1 MVSTVYFDTSALVKR
16 YIAKVGSDWIRALF
30 DVQTPIVFTSRLTVI
45 EGVCTFARR
54 QREGM
59 LSPRD
64 HRQLLTIFDHD
75 FAYRYNI
82 LDVETMV
89 IDTARQMANR
99 HPLRAY
105 DAVQLATA
113 WSLNQDLVNSGESP
127 LTFICADDRLL
138 AIAQAEGLHTDNPN
152 HHL

>member
-1 MVSTVYFDTSALVKR
+1 MVSTIYFDTSALVKR
-16 YIAKVGSDWIRALF
+16 YIAEVGSGWVRALL
-30 DVQTPIVFTSRLTVI
+30 DVQSPIVFTSLLTVI

-59 LSPRD
+59 LSPED
-64 HRQLLTIFDHD
+64 HRQLLIVFDYD

-113 WSLNQDLVNSGESP
+113 WSLNQDLVNDGEAP
-127 LTFICADDRLL
+127 LIVFKTLRHSIRELDSATESETG
-138 AIAQAEGLHTDNPN
+138 A
-152 HHL
+152 

>member
-1 MVSTVYFDTSALVKR
+1 MTVVYFDTSALVKR
-16 YIAKVGSDWIRALF
+16 YITEVGSDWVSALLEN
-30 DVQTPIVFTSRLTVI
+30 QSSTMFTSHLTVI

-59 LSPRD
+59 LSSED
-64 HRQLLTIFDHD
+64 FHELVTVFDYD
-75 FAYRYNI
+75 FSYHYNV
-82 LDVETMV
+82 LDVEPIV
-89 IDTARQMANR
+89 IETARHLATR

-113 WSLNQDLVNSGESP
+113 WLLNQDLLRTNKPP

-138 AIAQAEGLHTDNPN
+138 SIAQAEELLTDNPN
-152 HHL
+152 QHA

>member
-16 YIAKVGSDWIRALF
+16 YIAEVGSDWIRALF

-64 HRQLLTIFDHD
+64 HRQLLTIFDYD
-75 FAYRYNI
+75 FAHRYNI

-113 WSLNQDLVNSGESP
+113 WSLDRDLVSNGEAP

-138 AIAQAEGLHTDNPN
+138 AIAQAEGLRTDNPN